1 MDSHVAAVIARP
13 LGRGNHLND
22 GPTRHCE
29 ERSNPGVM
37 DCHVATLLAMTDER
51 GLAMTAGPWRLMG
64 RGGLGVEL
72 DAQGGGDFEDGGETG
87 VALS

>member
-1 MDSHVAAVIARP
+1 MSCHREAK
-13 LGRGNHLND
+13 GRGDPARRVFGARFLL
-22 GPTRHCE
+22 
-29 ERSNPGVM
+29 SL

>member
-1 MDSHVAAVIARP
+1 MAIAMTDQASLRGP
-13 LGRGNHLND
+13 QGRGNHRND
-22 GPTRHCE
+22 GHL
-29 ERSNPGVM
+29 S
-37 DCHVATLLAMTDER
+37 
-51 GLAMTAGPWRLMG
+51 PWRLMG